1 MNTVFAIKNQH
12 GLYLNKHQ
20 EWVDSHDSQSL
31 FRTTHKDEAINT
43 VFEMSSRDIYVRAEV
58 IACAV
63 DEKGNLLADAIAAE
77 PVIAPELATDP
88 DTQPA

>member
-20 EWVDSHDSQSL
+20 EWVDSRDSQSL
-31 FRTTHKDEAINT
+31 YRTAHKDEAINT
-43 VFEMSSRDIYVRAEV
+43 VFEMSSRDIHMRAEV

-63 DEKGNLLADAIAAE
+63 DEKGNPLAEAIAAE
-77 PVIAPELATDP
+77 PAIAPESTIDI
-88 DTQPA
+88 QPA

>member
-1 MNTVFAIKNQH
+1 MNTVFTIKNQH

-20 EWVDSHDSQSL
+20 EWVEGRDGQSL
-31 FRTTHKDEAINT
+31 FRTAHRDEAINT
-43 VFEMSSRDIYVRAEV
+43 VFEMSSRDIHVRAEV

-63 DEKGNLLADAIAAE
+63 DDKGNPLAEAIATE
-77 PVIAPELATDP
+77 PAIALESTT